1 MISLRA
7 SEAIYEALKEVGIDF
22 VTSIPCNWT
31 HVILELLSKD
41 EDIIHVPVTRE
52 EEGVGIC
59 AGAYL
64 GGRKSA
70 IIMQSSGL
78 GNCINALAS
87 LNQTYKIPLLLLISH
102 RGVQKEKIVAQ
113 VPMGKALLSLLDSI
127 EIGSFNIDNLDETES
142 AISEAFTTAFVEERP
157 VAVILSPDLLLE
169 D

>member
-41 EDIIHVPVTRE
+41 EGIIHVPVTRE

-127 EIGSFNIDNLDETES
+127 EIGSFNIDNLDGTES

-157 VAVILSPDLLLE
+157 VAVILSPDLLLG